1 MRPREFI
8 AGPCI
13 CGGHS
18 RISLTTQDVVR
29 RQTTDEF
36 WTPASASA
44 AINPSSCKRPALAAA
59 LRCTRQHGDF
69 GACADIVIYPGCV
82 LLCKATTP
90 RTPCPLNAR
99 SRNMQTWSRYRASF
113 NTLRDIAQKRTNH
126 MPNIAAILKQEI
138 TRLARK
144 ETRSLTKSSYRA
156 IAQFRRDIAELKRRN
171 SKAEAAIARLERLI
185 GEAGA
190 PKPAKAGIGKVR
202 FTVRSVRSQRKRLGI
217 SAADYGKLIGV
228 TGHTVYKWEHGASKP
243 RTAQLAA
250 LSALRGLGKR
260 EAKQRLEQLDGMAPK
275 GRKRTR

>member
-1 MRPREFI
+1 
-8 AGPCI
+8 
-13 CGGHS
+13 
-18 RISLTTQDVVR
+18 
-29 RQTTDEF
+29 
-36 WTPASASA
+36 
-44 AINPSSCKRPALAAA
+44 
-59 LRCTRQHGDF
+59 
-69 GACADIVIYPGCV
+69 
-82 LLCKATTP
+82 
-90 RTPCPLNAR
+90 
-99 SRNMQTWSRYRASF
+99 
-113 NTLRDIAQKRTNH
+113 

-156 IAQFRRDIAELKRRN
+156 IVQFRRDIAELKRRN

-190 PKPAKAGIGKVR
+190 PKPAEAGIGKVR

-228 TGHTVYKWEHGASKP
+228 TGHTVYKWEHGDSKP

-275 GRKRTR
+275 GRKRTG